1 MKFTVVM
8 TNGEFIMYVGSFRVA
23 DSGILIV
30 EPVGGNSILLSPA
43 AWVSLEVTDDP
54 TLPEGVSPHYA

>member
-8 TNGEFIMYVGSFRVA
+8 TNGEVIMYVGSFRVA
-23 DSGILIV
+23 DSGILII

-54 TLPEGVSPHYA
+54 TIREGVSPHYA